1 MLVII
6 TNLSADG
13 FIIKH
18 DGLIDKR
25 AQTKI
30 NEIGAELK
38 EKTDTNVYVFIMESN
53 GINPEDKRS
62 VRIKQMRE
70 FDKRIIDNLPVKN
83 NYAVLVLSINQA
95 YANILLS
102 KNMKN
107 IIDKNDVLDEYV
119 IPLLASKD
127 KNSLFSK
134 TSAALLNGYAQIADS
149 IASSKNI
156 TLKSSIGNVGK
167 TTSSIWKVF
176 MYSLVVFGIGA
187 YSIIILKQRK
197 KSRK

>member
-1 MLVII
+1 MI
-6 TNLSADG
+6 TNLSANG

-18 DGLIDKR
+18 DGLIDER
-25 AQTKI
+25 AQAKI
-30 NEIGAELK
+30 NEIGTELR
-38 EKTDTNVYVFIMESN
+38 EKTNTNVYVFIMESN
-53 GINPEDKRS
+53 GINPDNKRS
-62 VRIKQMRE
+62 IRIKQMRE
-70 FDKRIIDNLPVKN
+70 FDKRIINNLEVKN

-102 KNMKN
+102 KNMVSV
-107 IIDKNDVLDEYV
+107 IDKDDVLDGYV

-149 IASSKNI
+149 IASSKHI

-167 TTSSIWKVF
+167 TTSSIWRVF
-176 MYSLVVFGIGA
+176 IYSLVVFGIGA
-187 YSIIILKQRK
+187 YFVILLKQRK
-197 KSRK
+197 KSKR